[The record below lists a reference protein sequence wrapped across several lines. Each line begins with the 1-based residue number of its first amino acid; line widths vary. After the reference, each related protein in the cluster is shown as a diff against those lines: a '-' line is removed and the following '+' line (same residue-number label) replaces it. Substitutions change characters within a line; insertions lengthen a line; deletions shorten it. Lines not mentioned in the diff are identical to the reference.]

1 MGMTSEGF
9 QRKLTAILS
18 ADVAGYSRLM
28 GKDEEATVRRLT
40 TYREM
45 VATLI
50 RKHQGR
56 VVDSPGDNL
65 LADFASVLD
74 AVRCAVEIQE
84 DLRTRNAELP
94 DDHKMEFRIGVNLGD
109 VVVEGERIY
118 GDGVNIAAR
127 LESLAEAGGI
137 CISRT
142 VYVNVENKLAYEYEY
157 MGEQKVKNIA
167 KPIQAYRVL
176 SSPGDA
182 GRRVIGAKGTTE
194 RKWLKPALLL
204 AAAVVLGIAVAV
216 AWRFYLPPLP
226 RPTRVPSELPPKEKV
241 AYPLP
246 SKPSVAV
253 LPFSNMSGD
262 PEQEYFSDGLTEDII
277 TGLSKVP
284 KLLVIARNS
293 VFIYK
298 GKHVRVQQVGQELGV
313 RYVLEGSVR
322 KAGDRVR
329 ITAQLVDA
337 TTGHHLWAE
346 KYDRDLKDIFELQDE
361 ITGKILLALQVKLTE
376 GEQVLAWRK
385 GTRNRKAY
393 EKALQALESSRLM
406 TKEGNREAQRLYQEA
421 IVLDPGYTVAIVG
434 SSYTHWMDVINGWS
448 RSPSKSMEQAVRLAK
463 KALAIDDS
471 LADTH
476 VLLGNIFLMKRQFK
490 RAMAASEMA
499 ISLNPNGADVNALLG
514 LMLRYLGRAEEAIEV
529 LEKAMR
535 LNPIPPAWY
544 LYNLGDAY
552 RLVEMHEKAVESFK
566 EALNKDPNY
575 LLAWIYLATTYS
587 QMGREE
593 EARDAAQAVLRL
605 HRKFNVDRYA
615 RRLPYK
621 DQDCIERIV
630 DALRKAGLT

>member
-127 LESLAEAGGI
+127 LEGLAEAGGI

-157 MGEQKVKNIA
+157 LGEQKVKNIA
-167 KPIQAYRVL
+167 KPIPAYRVL
-176 SSPGDA
+176 STPRDA
-182 GRRVIGAKGTTE
+182 GYRVIGAKETTE
-194 RKWLKPALLL
+194 RKWLKLALLF

-216 AWRFYLPPLP
+216 AWRFYLLP
-226 RPTRVPSELPPKEKV
+226 QTRAPSGLPPKEKA

-246 SKPSVAV
+246 SKPSLAV

-298 GKHVRVQQVGQELGV
+298 GKRVRVQQVGQELGV

-337 TTGHHLWAE
+337 STGHHLWAE
-346 KYDRDLKDIFELQDE
+346 KYDRDLRDIFELQDE
-361 ITGKILLALQVKLTE
+361 ITGEIMIALQVKLTE

-385 GTRNRKAY
+385 GTRNQKAY
-393 EKALQALESSRLM
+393 EKALQALESYRRM
-406 TKEGNREAQRLYQEA
+406 TKEGNHRAKRLYEEA
-421 IVLDPGYTVAIVG
+421 IALDPEYTVAIVG
-434 SSYTHWMDVINGWS
+434 ASYTHWMDVINGWS

-463 KALAIDDS
+463 KALGIDDS

-476 VLLGNIFLMKRQFK
+476 VLLGNIFLMKKQFK

-566 EALNKDPNY
+566 KALNKDPNY
-575 LLAWIYLATTYS
+575 FLAWIYLATTYS

-593 EARDAAQAVLRL
+593 EAREAAQEVLRL
-605 HRKFNVDRYA
+605 HRRFNVDEYA

-630 DALRKAGLT
+630 GALRKAGLT